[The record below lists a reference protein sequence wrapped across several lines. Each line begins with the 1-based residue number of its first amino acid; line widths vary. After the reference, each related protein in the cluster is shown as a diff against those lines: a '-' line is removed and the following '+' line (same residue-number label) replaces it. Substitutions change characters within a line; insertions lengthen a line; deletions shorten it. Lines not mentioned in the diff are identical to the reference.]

1 MNRGQLPQPLRGIV
15 PPLVTP
21 LADPET
27 LDRKGLQRLVEH
39 VLAGGVAGVFIL
51 GTTGEGPSLSYRL
64 RQQTIDV
71 VVEQVAGRVPVL
83 VGITDTSYDE
93 SLGLAGYAADAGAQA
108 VVLAPPCYYPAGQ
121 NDLARYLRR
130 LAGACPLPLVLYN
143 MPSHTKLPLAMD
155 TLAELLDVPNLV
167 GMKDSSGD
175 MIYFHQ
181 VCRLVRQRPDW
192 TLLVGPEELL
202 AEAVLFGADGGV
214 CGGANVF
221 PELYVAV
228 DQAARAGQ
236 LERLRTLHDQVL
248 RVASALYTL
257 GSPGAAVTQG
267 IKAALAVLGIC
278 NDQMAEPFASPAPH
292 LRRAVEPRVRELCEA
307 LAGLKA
313 LAAAGKR

>member
-1 MNRGQLPQPLRGIV
+1 MSRGHLPQPLRGIV

-51 GTTGEGPSLSYRL
+51 GTTGEGPSLTYRL

-83 VGITDTSYDE
+83 VGITDTAYDE

-108 VVLAPPCYYPAGQ
+108 AVLAPPCYYPAGQ

-130 LAGACPLPLVLYN
+130 LAAACPLPLLLYN
-143 MPSHTKLPLAMD
+143 MPSHTKLPLHVD
-155 TLAELLDVPNLV
+155 TLAELLDVPNVV

-181 VCRLVRQRPDW
+181 VRRLARQRPDW
-192 TLLVGPEELL
+192 TLLIGPEELL

-214 CGGANVF
+214 CGGANIF
-221 PELYVAV
+221 PELYVALF
-228 DQAARAGQ
+228 QAARAGHLDRMRALHEQ
-236 LERLRTLHDQVL
+236 VMRLS
-248 RVASALYTL
+248 SALYTL
-257 GSPGAAVTQG
+257 GNPGAAVTQA
-267 IKAALAVLGIC
+267 IKAALAALGIC
-278 NDQMAEPFASPAPH
+278 NDQMAEPFASPAPN
-292 LRRAVEPRVRELCEA
+292 LRPTVEHRLRELSTE
-307 LAGLKA
+307 LASLKA
-313 LAAAGKR
+313 GVPV

>member
-1 MNRGQLPQPLRGIV
+1 MSRGRLPQPLRGIV

-21 LADPET
+21 LADAET
-27 LDRKGLQRLVEH
+27 LDRKGLERLVEH
-39 VLAGGVAGVFIL
+39 VLAGGVAGLFIL

-93 SLGLAGYAADAGAQA
+93 SLSLAGYAADAGAQA

-121 NDLARYLRR
+121 KDLARYLRR
-130 LAGACPLPLVLYN
+130 LAAACPLPLVLYN
-143 MPSHTKLPLAMD
+143 MPSHTKLPLHLD
-155 TLAELLDVPNLV
+155 TVAQVLDTPNVV

-175 MIYFHQ
+175 MVYFHQ
-181 VCRLVRQRPDW
+181 ARRLTRQRPDW

-202 AEAVLFGADGGV
+202 AEAVLFGGDGGV

-228 DQAARAGQ
+228 YNAARAGQ
-236 LERLRTLHDQVL
+236 LDRLRALHDQVM

-278 NDQMAEPFASPAPH
+278 NDRMAEPFAALDPD
-292 LRRAVEPRVRELCEA
+292 LRRVVEQRVRELRKECA
-307 LAGLKA
+307 DLMGLV
-313 LAAAGKR
+313 AA

>member
-1 MNRGQLPQPLRGIV
+1 MRRGHLPQPLRGVV

-27 LDRKGLQRLVEH
+27 LDRKGLERLVEH

-64 RQQTIDV
+64 RQQMIEM

-93 SLGLAGYAADAGAQA
+93 SLALAGYAADAGAQA
-108 VVLAPPCYYPAGQ
+108 AVLAPPCYYPAGQ
-121 NDLARYLRR
+121 QDLAGYLRR

-143 MPSHTKLPLAMD
+143 MPSHTKLALHID
-155 TLAELLDVPNLV
+155 TLAQLLDMPNVV

-181 VCRLVRQRPDW
+181 ARRLARRRPDW

-214 CGGANVF
+214 CGGANIF
-221 PELYVAV
+221 PELYVALF
-228 DQAARAGQ
+228 QAARAGQ
-236 LERLRTLHDQVL
+236 LDRLRTLHDQVI

-278 NDQMAEPFASPAPH
+278 NEQMAEPFASPAPNV
-292 LRRAVEPRVRELCEA
+292 RRAVEHRLRELSEE
-307 LAGLKA
+307 LARLKE
-313 LAAAGKR
+313 RVPV